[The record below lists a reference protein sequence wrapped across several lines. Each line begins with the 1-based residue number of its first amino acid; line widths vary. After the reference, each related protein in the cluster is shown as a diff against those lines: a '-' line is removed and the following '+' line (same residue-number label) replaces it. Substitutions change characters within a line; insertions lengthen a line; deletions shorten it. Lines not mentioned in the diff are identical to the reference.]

1 MVFNFTCPS
10 RICPASKLL
19 RTAYFHTVVGM
30 EHIHGYQ
37 LMVYRVCEAFQKC
50 IPREN
55 IKVHAGNYLFVLYVI
70 ERDAQDEVSPHI
82 L

>member
-1 MVFNFTCPS
+1 MLMRN
-10 RICPASKLL
+10 
-19 RTAYFHTVVGM
+19 AYFHTIVGM

-55 IKVHAGNYLFVLYVI
+55 IKVCIIDDAVHMISSYALYTMY
-70 ERDAQDEVSPHI
+70 STLHI
-82 L
+82 